1 MALIIF
7 NVIKNFNNTKNF
19 NKHEILEYS
28 TSRRGTSLSKWWIPP
43 HHSKTQFMKRL
54 QLSLVEFEDFKSKA
68 SFMYGWTVSGSYVNI
83 DAEEGDLKA
92 MGYTDLELSNVGD
105 D

>member
-1 MALIIF
+1 
-7 NVIKNFNNTKNF
+7 
-19 NKHEILEYS
+19 
-28 TSRRGTSLSKWWIPP
+28 
-43 HHSKTQFMKRL
+43 MKRL